1 MDVVICTGIVCLV
14 IGYAIGLSIGSSISI
29 KCPLAGKT
37 PASRKSNGTHKNICN
52 FYRKTIDRKGII

>member
-29 KCPLAGKT
+29 KCPIAGKT
-37 PASRKSNGTHKNICN
+37 PTYRKKNVTHKNICN

>member
-37 PASRKSNGTHKNICN
+37 PTYRKKNVTLNTGN